1 VQSNQAAAEKGN
13 IRVFRERAAEKI
25 IGFKIRKMG
34 GIDEMI

>member
-13 IRVFRERAAEKI
+13 FGVFRERAAKKI

-34 GIDEMI
+34 GIGEMI